1 MSDPS
6 QVPSE
11 PSPGVAC
18 TGTARLDRRTKRLTS
33 RLQLGDVA
41 IIDHPD
47 LDRIAAESLVLAQVA
62 AVVNVATSSTGRY
75 PNSGPLVLAS
85 AGIPL
90 LDVTP
95 SDLFEVLTE
104 GDTVEVRGEVLL
116 RDGVEVAR
124 GELIDSAH
132 ALTQLATAR
141 RNLGDQ
147 IEAFAENTLT
157 YLKREKHLLI
167 DEPDLPDVPIEF
179 EGRHVLIV
187 VRGADYREDLALLA
201 GIGYLSD
208 VRPILVAVDGGADA
222 LLEEGFRPDLIV
234 GDFDSVSESALRCG
248 AVLVVHTY
256 PDGRAP
262 GAKRLDELG
271 LNYIRFA
278 AEGTSEDIA
287 MLLAY
292 ERGAE
297 VIVAVG
303 SHSSMVDFLDKGRE
317 GMASTF
323 LVRMKVGEIL
333 VDAKGVSHLYRTPE
347 VRKRD
352 LVALVAAA
360 VFTLVLVTA
369 INEPMRLFLK
379 SFWLTLR

>member
-1 MSDPS
+1 M
-6 QVPSE
+6 
-11 PSPGVAC
+11 
-18 TGTARLDRRTKRLTS
+18 
-33 RLQLGDVA
+33 
-41 IIDHPD
+41 
-47 LDRIAAESLVLAQVA
+47 LAQVA

-116 RDGVEVAR
+116 RDGVELAR